1 MHLGLAAYLRQG
13 GWKYSSAA
21 DYNGAKGLI
30 EITKL
35 EPLLIV

>member
-13 GWKYSSAA
+13 G
-21 DYNGAKGLI
+21 YNGAKGLI
-30 EITKL
+30 EVTKL